1 MIAPFHP
8 LTLLAGALPLATLG
22 FVAWRDSRRQI
33 PSAEQI
39 TELEVLARIGRA
51 LVESELD
58 PDALSELI
66 YEQAGAI
73 IDTSFFQLGLFEDDD
88 YRVVIRFRDGERQP
102 PTVYQDARGQGLVG
116 WVWNQREPLLIGD
129 FQAEWED
136 LPAQPRYLDEHPP
149 RSAVFIPLITGD
161 HVIGMLV
168 AQSRTPQAYS
178 EDDVRRL
185 TIVANQAAAAIES
198 ARLYQSAQTR
208 AAQLELV
215 GRVSRQV
222 RALTP
227 LKDLFEQTVRLIHET
242 FGYYSVNIFIC
253 DTDTG
258 QVKLQASTDAE
269 MMAQYPELPP
279 DKGLVN
285 WAVDH
290 MQTVLANDVSADP
303 RYLEASVLPQ
313 TCSEAVAPL
322 MIENRVLG
330 ALDVQSDR
338 PGAFGPEDVRALEAL
353 ADQIALAIQESR
365 LYHAERHQRSVA
377 ETLREVAQ
385 TLTSTLE
392 LETVLNAIL
401 SDLRRVLAYDAA
413 AILLLESDN
422 TVVIRAAQG
431 TPSASS
437 RQGQRF
443 FLDESDRLVRLAEG
457 DQPIIFD
464 HHGEPGGYHSLL
476 GLPAEHA
483 CLGAPL
489 IARGELIGFLTADAF
504 PPHRYQREDAAVLA
518 IFAGQA
524 AVAIDNARLFAAQR
538 EEAWVSSALLQLA
551 EATARYAEL
560 DQVIDTIVH
569 MTVSLVEVGQCGVL
583 LWQEER
589 GRFQGSALAGSRGE
603 LSDEFALLE
612 CVGDGWAPLAALKED
627 PKPILLGGAEALS
640 GLPNELFDF
649 FGLDSWLLLLP
660 LMSKGQ
666 LLGVMLVSGESEHV
680 DLIRRRVHLISGI
693 ANQAAMAIENAQ
705 LYVAQQEE
713 AYVTIALLQVAE
725 VVNSLTELEDILG
738 TIARLA
744 PILAGVEQCVI
755 LLGHGGDDHYEI
767 GPAYGLGD
775 DDRLRLA
782 TSLSSTTLLSFLG
795 DLQVGGGAIGAGANY
810 PLALPAAWQEI
821 FGAAGSLLALP
832 LVTRRE
838 LVGAMLVT
846 FPVEE
851 APLSGRRQNIL
862 TGIAHQASTAIET
875 DQLYAEAVERERMER
890 ELEVAREIQSSF
902 LPEVLPVESGWSVGS
917 FWRAARQVGGDFF
930 DFFRFVSDQPGRQWG
945 IVIADVADKGV
956 PAALYMALSRTL
968 IRTVGLSR
976 IDPATTLARVNDLL
990 LSDSRSDLF
999 VTVIYVVWD
1008 PDERRLVYA
1017 NGGHNPPLC
1026 IRADGRVEIL
1036 TDNDIVLGVLPSVPM
1051 ANRRVD
1057 LKPGDLIVLYTD
1069 GIPDAINA
1077 REEEFGLD
1085 RLIHVANANRHH
1097 SAPEVVDAIRRA
1109 VTRFVG
1115 GTPQFDDLTLVVL
1128 KCEGAQASRG

>member
-1 MIAPFHP
+1 MIGSYP
-8 LTLLAGALPLATLG
+8 LTTLLAGALPLATLG
-22 FVAWRDSRRQI
+22 YVAWRGSRRQA
-33 PSAEQI
+33 PTAEQI

-58 PDALSELI
+58 PDALYELI

-73 IDTSFFQLGLFEDDD
+73 IDTSFFQLGLFEGDD
-88 YRVVIRFRDGERQP
+88 YRVVISFRDGERQP
-102 PTVYQDARGQGLVG
+102 VTVYKHVRGEGLIG
-116 WVWNQREPLLIGD
+116 WVWEKREPLLIDD
-129 FQAEWED
+129 FEAERET
-136 LPAQPRYLDEHPP
+136 LPAQPRYLDDHPP
-149 RSAVFIPLITGD
+149 RSAVFIPLVTGD
-161 HVIGMLV
+161 ASIGVLV
-168 AQSRTPQAYS
+168 AQSRNVAAYS

-185 TIVANQAAAAIES
+185 SIVANQAASAIES
-198 ARLYQSAQTR
+198 ARLYRSIQTR

-215 GRVSRQV
+215 SRVSRHV

-227 LKDLFEQTVRLIHET
+227 LKDLFERTVHLVRDT
-242 FGYYSVNIFIC
+242 FGYYSVNIFIK
-253 DTDTG
+253 DLDTG
-258 QVKLQASTDAE
+258 NVQLQASTDPE
-269 MMAQYPELPP
+269 MMTHYRELPP
-279 DKGLVN
+279 EKGLVN
-285 WAVDH
+285 WAVTH
-290 MQTVLANDVSADP
+290 KETVVANDVSSDP
-303 RYLEASVLPQ
+303 RYLEASVLPE
-313 TCSEAVAPL
+313 THSEAVAPL
-322 MIENRVLG
+322 MIEKQVLG

-338 PGAFGPEDVRALEAL
+338 ANAFGPEDQHALEAL

-365 LYHAERHQRSVA
+365 LYHAERHQRSIA

-401 SDLRRVLAYDAA
+401 TDLRRVLAYDAA
-413 AILLLESDN
+413 AILLLEPDG
-422 TVVIRAAQG
+422 TVVIQAAQG
-431 TPSASS
+431 VASVSS

-443 FLDESDRLVRLAEG
+443 CLDESERLARLAES
-457 DQPIIFD
+457 DQPIIFG
-464 HHGEPGGYHSLL
+464 HEGESGGYHSLL

-483 CLGAPL
+483 CLGTPL

-504 PPHRYQREDAAVLA
+504 PPQRYRPEDAAVLA
-518 IFAGQA
+518 TFAGQA
-524 AVAIDNARLFAAQR
+524 AVAIDNARLFASQR

-551 EATARYAEL
+551 EATAQYTEL

-569 MTVSLVEVGQCGVL
+569 MTVSLVEVGQCGIL

-589 GRFQGSALAGSRGE
+589 GRFKGTALAGSRGE
-603 LSDEFALLE
+603 LTDEFALLE
-612 CVGDGWAPLAALKED
+612 LADDVWAPLEALQKG

-640 GLPNELFDF
+640 GLPDELFDF

-666 LLGVMLVSGESEHV
+666 LLGVMMVSGEAPHV

-744 PILAGVEQCVI
+744 PILAGVDQCIV
-755 LLGHGGDDHYEI
+755 LLWDAANGHYEL
-767 GPAYGLGD
+767 GPEYGID
-775 DDRLRLA
+775 DEDRSELEA
-782 TSLSSTTLLSFLG
+782 TLQRSDVASFLSA
-795 DLQVGGGAIGAGANY
+795 LQVGGGAIGAGASY
-810 PLALPAAWQEI
+810 PLDVPEAWQGI
-821 FGAAGSLLALP
+821 LDVGGMLALP

-838 LVGAMLVT
+838 LVGAMVVT
-846 FPVEE
+846 FPAEE
-851 APLSGRRQNIL
+851 APLSARRQNIL

-875 DQLYAEAVERERMER
+875 DQLYGEAVERERMER

-902 LPEVLPVESGWSVGS
+902 LPEALPVESGWSVGS

-930 DFFRFVSDQPGRQWG
+930 DFFRFASDQDGRRWG
-945 IVIADVADKGV
+945 IVVADVADKGV

-976 IDPATTLARVNDLL
+976 VDPSSTLARVNDLL

-999 VTVIYVVWD
+999 VTVIYGVWE
-1008 PDERRLVYA
+1008 PEENHLVYA

-1026 IRADGRVEIL
+1026 LRADGTVEIL
-1036 TDNDIVLGVLPSVPM
+1036 TDNDIVLGVLPAVPM
-1051 ANRRVD
+1051 SNRNVEIE
-1057 LKPGDLIVLYTD
+1057 PGDVVILYTD
-1069 GIPDAINA
+1069 GVPDAINA
-1077 REEEFGLD
+1077 TEEEFGLD
-1085 RLIHVANANRHH
+1085 RLIQVANTNRHR
-1097 SAPEVVDAIRRA
+1097 SAPEIVDAIRRS

-1128 KCEGAQASRG
+1128 KREADQAVSTG